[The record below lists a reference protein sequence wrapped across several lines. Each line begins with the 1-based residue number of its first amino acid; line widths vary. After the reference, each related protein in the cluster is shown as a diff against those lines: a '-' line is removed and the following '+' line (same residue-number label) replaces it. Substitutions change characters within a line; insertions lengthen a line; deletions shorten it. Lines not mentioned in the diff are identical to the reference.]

1 MGGRSPLLVIDDT
14 IPAEG
19 SAFLNDT
26 NFVAWSESPGNAVME
41 IIVDLGGLYY
51 VDDIRCSVDNN
62 DDYIITYSTNNIDWS
77 LLLSIS
83 KDIGNSNDGMDTF
96 STIQNDPDTF
106 MGEIWYEESIDFTS
120 PVIAQYIRVKSS
132 TEPGAGDNAKAVGEF
147 QAIGHAVPIPGAV
160 WLLGSGM
167 LGLVGLRRKFRK

>member
-1 MGGRSPLLVIDDT
+1 MISTSDIPLPL
-14 IPAEG
+14 A
-19 SAFLNDT
+19 
-26 NFVAWSESPGNAVME
+26 
-41 IIVDLGGLYY
+41 VDLGGLYY

-96 STIQNDPDTF
+96 STIQNDPDIF
-106 MGEIWYEESIDFTS
+106 MGEIWYEESIDFTN

-132 TEPGAGDNAKAVGEF
+132 TVPGAGDNAKAVGEL
-147 QAIGHAVPIPGAV
+147 QAIGYAVSIPGAV
-160 WLLGSGM
+160 WLLGSGL